1 MTKPPKDPREPGI
14 ASPSRGKRR
23 IRRPSLRDVLTQ
35 ARRAGVVIGLVQVA
49 PDGSITIVPSVEEK
63 SAPAESDDTA
73 SDWDVI

>member
-1 MTKPPKDPREPGI
+1 MTKPTKDPREPGI
-14 ASPSRGKRR
+14 ASASQGKKR

-35 ARRAGVVIGLVQVA
+35 ARRAGVVIGSIQVA
-49 PDGSITIVPSVEEK
+49 PDGRITIVPGVAEN